1 MARAAPT
8 VVAPSREAPPVAQA
22 PVAPVRAEE
31 PAPRRRPLGPI
42 DGHVAAAVAGVV
54 VAVFLV
60 AATLGGLQACQS
72 IRGTTSCGGGPGF
85 FLLLLIVVVA
95 VVVGAVVLRAAQ
107 VPSAGSIS
115 FLAVALVS
123 VVSVLFLLDVLDQ
136 RSGAI
141 AVGLVTVASYLLA
154 HWVTVRY
161 LDAVE

>member
-1 MARAAPT
+1 
-8 VVAPSREAPPVAQA
+8 
-22 PVAPVRAEE
+22 
-31 PAPRRRPLGPI
+31 
-42 DGHVAAAVAGVV
+42 
-54 VAVFLV
+54 
-60 AATLGGLQACQS
+60 
-72 IRGTTSCGGGPGF
+72 
-85 FLLLLIVVVA
+85 
-95 VVVGAVVLRAAQ
+95 VVGAVVLRAAQ

>member
-1 MARAAPT
+1 VTTLEPAASEAAT
-8 VVAPSREAPPVAQA
+8 VDD
-22 PVAPVRAEE
+22 
-31 PAPRRRPLGPI
+31 PAPRRRSIGPVN
-42 DGHVAAAVAGVV
+42 GHVAAAVAGLV

-95 VVVGAVVLRAAQ
+95 VVIGTAVLRAAQ

-123 VVSVLFLLDVLDQ
+123 VVSVLFLLDILDQ
-136 RSGAI
+136 STGGV

-154 HWVTVRY
+154 HWVTTRY
-161 LDAVE
+161 IDAAE